1 MGRSRTI
8 AGRIARGLVMVPAA
22 VAVLAM
28 ATAASWKTAA
38 FAQDAAPPIPKEVR
52 ILDAVQLKKM
62 LDGKEKFLLVD
73 ARNEREYKEG
83 HIVKAVHVYDKDM
96 EAHKAKFPAEK
107 SYPIVFYCN
116 GYPKCVRSLN
126 GARMALGWGYTR
138 VSLYV
143 GGFPDWEAKGYPAER
158 E

>member
-1 MGRSRTI
+1 MRRSGMI
-8 AGRIARGLVMVPAA
+8 AGQTASAM

-28 ATAASWKTAA
+28 AFAA
-38 FAQDAAPPIPKEVR
+38 FAEDAPPPIPKEVR
-52 ILDAVQLKKM
+52 TVDASQLKKM
-62 LDGKEKFLLVD
+62 LDRKEKFLLVD

-83 HIVKAVHVYDKDM
+83 HIVKAVHVYDKEM
-96 EAHKAKFPAEK
+96 EAHKAKFPTDK

-116 GYPKCVRSLN
+116 GYPKCLRSLN
-126 GARMALGWGYTR
+126 GAKMALSWGYTR

-143 GGFPDWEAKGYPAER
+143 GGFPDWEGKGYPLER

>member
-1 MGRSRTI
+1 MSRSR
-8 AGRIARGLVMVPAA
+8 AMVGGMARAMIM
-22 VAVLAM
+22 VLAM
-28 ATAASWKTAA
+28 ATAAL
-38 FAQDAAPPIPKEVR
+38 AQDAAPPIPKEIRV
-52 ILDAVQLKKM
+52 LDAGQLKKM
-62 LDGKEKFLLVD
+62 LDGQEKFLLVD

-96 EAHKAKFPAEK
+96 EVHKAKFPGDK

-143 GGFPDWEAKGYPAER
+143 GGFPDWEAKGYPVER